1 MNIDPEFLAVV
12 TVVSGAIGGAL
23 VLRAKVGE
31 LGTALAEHTKADSV
45 LQNSLI
51 DRLARIETKLDNVIG
66 GRDDA
71 T

>member
-1 MNIDPEFLAVV
+1 MTIDPEFLAVV

-23 VLRAKVGE
+23 VLRAKVGD
-31 LGTALAEHTKADSV
+31 LATLLAEHTRADTK

-71 T
+71 A